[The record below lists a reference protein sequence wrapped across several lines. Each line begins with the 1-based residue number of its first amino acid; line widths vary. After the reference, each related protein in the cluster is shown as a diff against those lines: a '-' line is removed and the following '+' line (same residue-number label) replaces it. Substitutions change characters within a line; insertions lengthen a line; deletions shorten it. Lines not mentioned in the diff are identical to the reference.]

1 MVKRKRSSPARISAY
16 GKTFLLI
23 SFIFLC
29 GVFSPLMAQTD
40 EASDVKKIY
49 SSFRLEE
56 KLRLDTGNKELIN
69 RGLFDINNFA
79 VDPAGNIYI
88 VNGKSQSDQVFVM
101 DKNGQLLRSFARKG
115 QGPGEVDN
123 VHEIFLTSDGNIF
136 IQDSGAR
143 KIAIFSPDGQLVCE
157 ARYEGDLWSLCPLPD
172 GHYVGVESI
181 FGARIKEWLVCL
193 NHYDAKLK
201 KIEELDRL
209 SYPNPFLQ
217 KSVEATPH
225 QIVYCLSGDRI
236 YSGYPERGYTF
247 LCFDLKGK
255 LIKKISRPQKKSTG
269 FNEYKKIMENELE
282 ALSRWGFRLTYPDH
296 VLPFYSFFAD
306 EHGYLFV
313 MTFERGQKAEEY
325 LYEIISPEGD
335 LVKTVSLGPYSAD
348 SRILAKI
355 LNGYLYWVREKES
368 GEKEFLISRI
378 Y

>member
-1 MVKRKRSSPARISAY
+1 MRLKARTES
-16 GKTFLLI
+16 LI
-23 SFIFLC
+23 SFFRICFVAAIL
-29 GVFSPLMAQTD
+29 VFICLMLNPVLAYSRTD
-40 EASDVKKIY
+40 DDIQKIY

-56 KLRLDTGNKELIN
+56 KLRVDTGNKELID

-79 VDPAGNIYI
+79 VDSEGNIYI

-143 KIAIFSPDGQLVCE
+143 EIAIFSPDGQLVSE
-157 ARYEGDLWSLCPLPD
+157 AGYEGDLWSLCPLPN

-181 FGARIKEWLVCL
+181 FGARVKEWLVCL
-193 NHYDAKLK
+193 NHYDAELK

-225 QIVYCLSGDRI
+225 QIIYCLSGDRI

-255 LIKKISRPQKKSTG
+255 LIRKISRPPKKSTG
-269 FNEYKKIMENELE
+269 FNEYKKIMKNELE
-282 ALSRWGFRLTYPDH
+282 VLSRWGFRLTYPDH

-313 MTFERGQKAEEY
+313 MTFEPGQKAGEY

>member
-1 MVKRKRSSPARISAY
+1 MRLKARTES
-16 GKTFLLI
+16 LI
-23 SFIFLC
+23 SFFRICFVAAIL
-29 GVFSPLMAQTD
+29 VFICLMLNPVLAYSRTD
-40 EASDVKKIY
+40 DDIQKIY

-56 KLRLDTGNKELIN
+56 KLRVDTGNKELID

-79 VDPAGNIYI
+79 VDSKGNIYI

-143 KIAIFSPDGQLVCE
+143 EIAIFSPDGQLVSE
-157 ARYEGDLWSLCPLPD
+157 AGYEGDLWSLCPLPN

-181 FGARIKEWLVCL
+181 FGARVKEWLVCL
-193 NHYDAKLK
+193 NHYDAELK

-225 QIVYCLSGDRI
+225 QIIYCLSGDRI

-255 LIKKISRPQKKSTG
+255 LIRKISRPQKKSTG
-269 FNEYKKIMENELE
+269 FNEYKKIMKNELE
-282 ALSRWGFRLTYPDH
+282 VLSRWGFRLTYPDH

-313 MTFERGQKAEEY
+313 MTFEPGQKAGEY

>member
-1 MVKRKRSSPARISAY
+1 MRLKARTES
-16 GKTFLLI
+16 LI
-23 SFIFLC
+23 SFFRICFVAAIL
-29 GVFSPLMAQTD
+29 VFICLMLNPVLAYSRTD
-40 EASDVKKIY
+40 DDIQKIY

-56 KLRLDTGNKELIN
+56 KLRVDTGNKELIN

-79 VDPAGNIYI
+79 VDSEGNIYI

-136 IQDSGAR
+136 IQDSGVR
-143 KIAIFSPDGQLVCE
+143 EIAIFSPDGQLVSE
-157 ARYEGDLWSLCPLPD
+157 AGYEGDLWSLCPLPN

-181 FGARIKEWLVCL
+181 FGARVKEWLVCL
-193 NHYDAKLK
+193 NHYDAELK

-225 QIVYCLSGDRI
+225 QIIYCLSGDRI

-255 LIKKISRPQKKSTG
+255 LIRKISRPPKKSNG
-269 FNEYKKIMENELE
+269 YDEYKKIMKNELE
-282 ALSRWGFRLTYPDH
+282 VLSRWGFRLTYPDH

-313 MTFERGQKAEEY
+313 MTFERGQKAWEY